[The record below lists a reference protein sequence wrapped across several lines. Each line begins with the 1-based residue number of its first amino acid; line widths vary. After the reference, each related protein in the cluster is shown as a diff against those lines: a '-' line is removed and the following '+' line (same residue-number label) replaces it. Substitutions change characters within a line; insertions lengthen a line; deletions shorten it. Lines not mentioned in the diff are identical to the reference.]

1 MLKTIRCFQALA
13 ALLFLLPFAASAAM
27 KGTEIR
33 SAKADG
39 YTFRYELIDLLADM
53 KDHQGHDMSKM
64 KSHHL
69 MVYVTDPAG
78 KTVRQAKVGYL
89 VTGPDKAEQ
98 KVMAMFMEGGFG
110 ADIDLKAKGAYKVL
124 AKVAAGDKTVK
135 DEFTFAVK

>member
-1 MLKTIRCFQALA
+1 MKKLVAATLL
-13 ALLFLLPFAASAAM
+13 ALLPLCAGASM
-27 KGTEIR
+27 KGTEVR

-39 YTFRYELIDLLADM
+39 YTFRYELIDMLAGM
-53 KDHQGHDMSKM
+53 KDHQGHDMSKV

-69 MVYVTDPAG
+69 MVYVTDPEG

-110 ADIDLKAKGAYKVL
+110 ADIDLKVKGAYKVL
-124 AKVAAGDKTVK
+124 TKLAAGDKTVK
-135 DEFTFAVK
+135 DEFTYTLK